1 VIEMRLIFYKK
12 QAADGTDST
21 VYINLDMV
29 DGIIIHH
36 KDTVTE
42 LYFLKGSEM
51 NLVYDKEKIISPDVV
66 IGKLLAISDRSF
78 INIELFIT
86 DCNKIAKT
94 RR

>member
-1 VIEMRLIFYKK
+1 MRLIFYKK

-21 VYINLDMV
+21 VYVNLDRV
-29 DGIIIHH
+29 DDIIIHP
-36 KDTVTE
+36 KDSGITE
-42 LYFLKGSEM
+42 LYFVRGENM
-51 NLVYDKEKIISPDVV
+51 YLVYDKEKIISPDVV